1 MNPWADQPYYSYT
14 PPYEVTKYNL
24 TYTKRIFAELN
35 SGLDHMGDPSMLSH
49 PSMSPQLPLEQELR
63 FNDKLNYVQKLDV
76 PNYIFFST
84 LGTSRKVFEITIF
97 LPFFNA
103 RDVYKQC
110 DQ

>member
-76 PNYIFFST
+76 PNYIFFQLDF
-84 LGTSRKVFEITIF
+84 LGF
-97 LPFFNA
+97 LFCLMSIVIDFLCS
-103 RDVYKQC
+103 VL
-110 DQ
+110 